1 MRMFFASDLHYGVDP
16 EGDAA
21 VRALAG
27 HLLPPRAGRDDVL
40 VLVGDLAK
48 DDATVRE
55 CLALFA
61 PFPGRK
67 FAVAGNHDVWVVG
80 GSSWTR
86 YRRLSRLFRA
96 AGFHPL
102 EDEPAVVDGVGF
114 AGSMGWYDYSF
125 RDADLRIPYAAYRAK
140 TYPGK
145 TMPIWNDAHL
155 VSWGMP
161 DEEVT
166 AWQAERL
173 ARHLASLD
181 GCGEKVLAIH
191 HVPTKRLLYH
201 PRWLVPR
208 EIRFANAFLGAERFA
223 DLACA
228 HGVDLVVNGHIHM
241 AGTADVGRTRFAS
254 IGGDYGVKQL
264 IVREDGRMLRK
275 TFTSRGVR
283 PGLPLTVGA

>member
-1 MRMFFASDLHYGVDP
+1 MRMYFASDLHYGVDS

-27 HLLPPRAGRDDVL
+27 HLQPPRAGKDDAL

-61 PFPGRK
+61 TFPGRK
-67 FAVAGNHDVWVVG
+67 YAVAGNHDVWVDG
-80 GSSWTR
+80 ESSWTR

-96 AGFHPL
+96 AGFVPL
-102 EDEPAVVDGVGF
+102 EDGPAVVDGVGI

-145 TMPIWNDAHL
+145 PGPVWNDALL
-155 VSWGMP
+155 VSWGMT
-161 DEEVT
+161 DEEMT
-166 AWQAERL
+166 SWQAERL
-173 ARHLASLD
+173 ERHLASLD
-181 GCGEKVLAIH
+181 GCREKILAIH

-208 EIRFANAFLGAERFA
+208 EIRFANAFLGSERFA
-223 DLACA
+223 RIACA
-228 HGVDLVVNGHIHM
+228 HGVDFVVNGHIHLAGM
-241 AGTADVGRTRFAS
+241 ATIGATRFAS
-254 IGGDYGVKQL
+254 IGGDYDVKQL
-264 IVREDGRMLRK
+264 IVREDGRILRK
-275 TFTSRGVR
+275 TFTSRGMR
-283 PGLPLTVGA
+283 LGLPLTVGA